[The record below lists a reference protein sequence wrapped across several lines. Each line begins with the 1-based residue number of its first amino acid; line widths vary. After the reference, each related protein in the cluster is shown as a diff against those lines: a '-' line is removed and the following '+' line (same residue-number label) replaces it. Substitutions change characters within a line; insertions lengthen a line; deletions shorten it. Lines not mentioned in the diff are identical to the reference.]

1 MGPLDETIEFVETH
15 SMELQ
20 TMLSSK
26 DVEEFKERVTKWQ
39 INMKKVDQ
47 MLTIWVKVQKNWERL
62 ETIFLAS
69 EDIKAQL
76 PDDTKRF

>member
-1 MGPLDETIEFVETH
+1 
-15 SMELQ
+15 
-20 TMLSSK
+20 MLSQK
-26 DVEEFKERVTKWQ
+26 DVEEFKERVLKWQ
-39 INMKKVDQ
+39 QNLKRVDA
-47 MLTIWVKVQKNWERL
+47 MLSIWIKVQKNWQRF